1 LFERHGYKPA
11 RLVIQR
17 LCDIVSKNGNL
28 LLSIPV
34 RGDGS
39 IDEDE
44 VAILEALA
52 HWFAVNGEAIYG
64 TRPWRIYGEGP
75 TRPRPGFMNEG
86 DAPPFTAEDI
96 RFTTKAGALNALFL
110 DWPDGEAAIAS
121 LGTNAM
127 PEARIERVEWL
138 GGGPLEF
145 RHDAGALRF
154 RLPGPDGGAFVPAVR
169 ILGRGLV

>member
-1 LFERHGYKPA
+1 M
-11 RLVIQR
+11 
-17 LCDIVSKNGNL
+17 SKNGNL
-28 LLSIPV
+28 LLSVPM

-52 HWFAVNGEAIYG
+52 RWFAVNGEAIYG
-64 TRPWRIYGEGP
+64 TRPGGSMARA
-75 TRPRPGFMNEG
+75 RPGRGPAFMNEG

-110 DWPDGEAAIAS
+110 EWPDGEAAIAS
-121 LGTNAM
+121 LGRNAL
-127 PEARIERVEWL
+127 PEAMIERVELL

-145 RHDAGALRF
+145 RRDAEALRV
-154 RLPGPDGGAFVPAVR
+154 PDASSGGRRVRAGGANFGPRPRVKRV
-169 ILGRGLV
+169 I